1 MSRIKAA
8 INDDGQESS
17 VEFSL
22 DEVIAHHHH
31 GTAWR
36 DMNDD
41 DRMSVIR
48 DYAAWLY
55 SRQNGRAGDLSVSV
69 SPGAL
74 NS

>member
-8 INDDGQESS
+8 IDDDGQESS

-22 DEVIAHHHH
+22 DEVIAHHQD
-31 GTAWR
+31 GTAWK

-41 DRMSVIR
+41 NRMSVIR

-55 SRQNGRAGDLSVSV
+55 SRQNGRAGDLRVSV
-69 SPGAL
+69 SPNAL
-74 NS
+74 DR